1 MSRAL
6 VAVSLQGA
14 FSSSSTCKMSVLFFL
29 KMRNFHVIL
38 FVNENRNLSDS
49 FKIRREEGEE
59 SRTAANTQWVA

>member
-1 MSRAL
+1 
-6 VAVSLQGA
+6 
-14 FSSSSTCKMSVLFFL
+14 
-29 KMRNFHVIL
+29 MRNFHVIL